1 MEIFGDIERLVADLY
16 PCRWLIAFGVL
27 VVLAWVA
34 AFGYY
39 RGWQRA
45 LWRRRP
51 TVAIVGTPVLAAV
64 IIAGWFL
71 VSPLVTNV
79 TVEEELP
86 FAFGAV
92 VPTDMTEAEVAAIMA
107 GMAKVNQG
115 VNEAMPAPMVMANAA
130 GNVVKLK
137 TGSFQDADSFHKGS
151 GQATIFR
158 GPDGSRLL
166 RLEDLSVTNG
176 PDLHVILT
184 PHPNPTSRGDVHTS
198 GYIDLGKVKGNRGN
212 QNYPVPDNV
221 DIDSQ
226 GSVVIYCAPFHVI
239 FSVASLQGTG

>member
-130 GNVVKLK
+130 GNVVKSRPAVSRTPTVSTK
-137 TGSFQDADSFHKGS
+137 GAARRPSFVAR
-151 GQATIFR
+151 T
-158 GPDGSRLL
+158 
-166 RLEDLSVTNG
+166 V
-176 PDLHVILT
+176 
-184 PHPNPTSRGDVHTS
+184 
-198 GYIDLGKVKGNRGN
+198 
-212 QNYPVPDNV
+212 PV
-221 DIDSQ
+221 S
-226 GSVVIYCAPFHVI
+226 
-239 FSVASLQGTG
+239 